1 MRSFIAYLKKNGL
14 KHFFEVIYRY
24 KIDALIRK
32 ILMVFLKNRP
42 LEDVI
47 VIASHNDFDCN
58 GGAFYDYLIKN
69 NYNKKYKIIWIL
81 RNDKKYNLPQN
92 VKAYY
97 EFRPS
102 PAKDYYV
109 CVAKI
114 FTADCDITH
123 KMRKDQKSF
132 FFCHGPIGLKNVKG
146 NHVIPDYVDYILA
159 PSMEFMPVFAEQMD
173 IDINSKRFVH
183 LGYPFFDTLFSEPT
197 GELKKITK
205 KEFSKVILWMPTFR
219 KGGGDRRNDSAAE
232 FPMGIPTVE
241 NEEMLVELN
250 EKLVCMDML
259 LIIKIHPMQ
268 DLSEFKLHSM
278 SNIFVLTGV
287 DVKKLDIDNY
297 RLMRE
302 VDALISDYSAASYEF
317 LPLNR
322 PIGYDFSDIDDYKI
336 GLCVKNVDE
345 YIAGPKIYNFEQFI
359 EFLETVYSGKDE
371 YKEKRTELIAR
382 LYDPCDD
389 KCCERIAK
397 FMGL

>member
-1 MRSFIAYLKKNGL
+1 MR
-14 KHFFEVIYRY
+14 
-24 KIDALIRK
+24 IDR
-32 ILMVFLKNRP
+32 
-42 LEDVI
+42 
-47 VIASHNDFDCN
+47 
-58 GGAFYDYLIKN
+58 
-69 NYNKKYKIIWIL
+69 
-81 RNDKKYNLPQN
+81 Q
-92 VKAYY
+92 
-97 EFRPS
+97 FRPS
-102 PAKDYYV
+102 VAKDYYLN
-109 CVAKI
+109 VAKI
-114 FTADCDITH
+114 ITSDCEMIGS
-123 KMRKDQKSF
+123 RNSAQKSYF
-132 FFCHGPIGLKNVKG
+132 FSHGLIGLKNVKG
-146 NHVIPDYVDYILA
+146 KIIFPDSVDYILA
-159 PSMEFMPVFAEQMD
+159 PSMEFMPVFAEQRG

-219 KGGGDRRNDSAAE
+219 KGGGDRRSDSVAE

-278 SNIFVLTGV
+278 SNIFVLTGT

-359 EFLETVYSGKDE
+359 GFLETVYSGKDE

-397 FMGL
+397 FMGFPSLNSRFKSLAMTPTSLPFCSTKPFVSF

>member
-1 MRSFIAYLKKNGL
+1 MISFVKYVKEKGL
-14 KHFFEVIYRY
+14 KHSFEVIYRY
-24 KIDALIRK
+24 KIDKIIEK
-32 ILMVFLKNRP
+32 ILRLFLKNKP
-42 LEDVI
+42 PENVI
-47 VIASHNDFDCN
+47 IIASHNDFDCN

-69 NYNKKYKIIWIL
+69 NYNKKYKIIWLL
-81 RNDKKYNLPQN
+81 RNDKKYDLPEN

-102 PAKDYYV
+102 VAKDYYLN
-109 CVAKI
+109 VAKI
-114 FTADCDITH
+114 ITSDCEMIGS
-123 KMRKDQKSF
+123 RNSAQKSYF
-132 FFCHGPIGLKNVKG
+132 FSHGPIGLKNVKG
-146 NHVIPDYVDYILA
+146 KIIFPDSVDYILA
-159 PSMEFMPVFAEQMD
+159 PSMEFMPVFAEQRG

-219 KGGGDRRNDSAAE
+219 KGGGDRRSDSVAE

-278 SNIFVLTGV
+278 SNIFVLTGT

-359 EFLETVYSGKDE
+359 GFLETVYSGKDE

>member
-1 MRSFIAYLKKNGL
+1 MISFVKYVKEKGL
-14 KHFFEVIYRY
+14 KHSFEVIYRY
-24 KIDALIRK
+24 KIDKIIEK
-32 ILMVFLKNRP
+32 ILRLFLKNKP
-42 LEDVI
+42 PENVI
-47 VIASHNDFDCN
+47 IIASHNDFDCN

-69 NYNKKYKIIWIL
+69 NYNKKYKIIWLL
-81 RNDKKYNLPQN
+81 RNDKKYDLPEN

-102 PAKDYYV
+102 VAKDYYLN
-109 CVAKI
+109 VAKI
-114 FTADCDITH
+114 ITSDCEMIGS
-123 KMRKDQKSF
+123 RNSAQKSYF
-132 FFCHGPIGLKNVKG
+132 FSHGPIGLKNVKG
-146 NHVIPDYVDYILA
+146 KIIFPDSVDYILA
-159 PSMEFMPVFAEQMD
+159 PSMEFMPVFAEQRG

-183 LGYPFFDTLFSEPT
+183 LGYPVFDTLFSEPT

-219 KGGGDRRNDSAAE
+219 KGGGDRRSDSVAE

-278 SNIFVLTGV
+278 SNIFVLTGT

-359 EFLETVYSGKDE
+359 GFLETVYSGKDE

>member
-1 MRSFIAYLKKNGL
+1 MIYFVKYVKEKWL
-14 KHFFEVIYRY
+14 KHSFEVIYRY
-24 KIDALIRK
+24 KIDKIIEK
-32 ILMVFLKNRP
+32 ILRLFLKNKP
-42 LEDVI
+42 PENVI
-47 VIASHNDFDCN
+47 IIASHNDFDCN

-69 NYNKKYKIIWIL
+69 NYNKKYKIIWLL
-81 RNDKKYNLPQN
+81 RNDKKYDLPEN

-102 PAKDYYV
+102 VAKDYYLN
-109 CVAKI
+109 VAKI
-114 FTADCDITH
+114 ITSDCEMIGS
-123 KMRKDQKSF
+123 RNSAQKSYF
-132 FFCHGPIGLKNVKG
+132 FSHGPIGLKNVKG
-146 NHVIPDYVDYILA
+146 KIIFPDSVDYILA
-159 PSMEFMPVFAEQMD
+159 PSMEFMPVFAEQRG

-219 KGGGDRRNDSAAE
+219 KGGGDRRSDSVAE

-278 SNIFVLTGV
+278 SNIFVLTGT

-359 EFLETVYSGKDE
+359 GFLETVYSGKDE

>member
-1 MRSFIAYLKKNGL
+1 MISFVKYVKEKWL
-14 KHFFEVIYRY
+14 KHSFEVIYRY
-24 KIDALIRK
+24 KIDKIIEK
-32 ILMVFLKNRP
+32 ILRLFLKNKP
-42 LEDVI
+42 PENVI
-47 VIASHNDFDCN
+47 IIASHNDFDCN

-69 NYNKKYKIIWIL
+69 NYNKKYKIIWLL
-81 RNDKKYNLPQN
+81 RNDKKYDLPEN

-102 PAKDYYV
+102 VAKDYYLN
-109 CVAKI
+109 VAKI
-114 FTADCDITH
+114 ITSDCEMIGS
-123 KMRKDQKSF
+123 RNSAQKSYF
-132 FFCHGPIGLKNVKG
+132 FSHGPIGLKNVKG
-146 NHVIPDYVDYILA
+146 KIIFPDSVDYILA
-159 PSMEFMPVFAEQMD
+159 PSMEFMPVFAEQRG

-219 KGGGDRRNDSAAE
+219 KGGGDRRSDSVAE

-278 SNIFVLTGV
+278 SNIFVLTGT

-359 EFLETVYSGKDE
+359 GFLETVYSGKDE

>member
-1 MRSFIAYLKKNGL
+1 MRSFIDYLQKNGL

-32 ILMVFLKNRP
+32 ILMVFLKNKP

-69 NYNKKYKIIWIL
+69 NYNKKYKIVWIL

-132 FFCHGPIGLKNVKG
+132 FFSHGPIGLKNVKG
-146 NHVIPDYVDYILA
+146 NFVIPDYVDYILA
-159 PSMEFMPVFAEQMD
+159 PSMEFMPIFAEQRNMD
-173 IDINSKRFVH
+173 EASEKFVH
-183 LGYPFFDTLFSEPT
+183 LGYPFFDTLFAAPT
-197 GELKKITK
+197 GELKKITDK
-205 KEFSKVILWMPTFR
+205 KYSKVVLWMPTFR
-219 KGGGDRRNDSAAE
+219 KGGGIQRNDSSAE
-232 FPMGIPTVE
+232 LPMGIPTVE
-241 NEEMLVELN
+241 NEEMLCALN
-250 EKLVCMDML
+250 EKLSKINML

-268 DLSEFKLHSM
+268 DLSDFKLHSM
-278 SNIFVLTGV
+278 SNISVLTGA
-287 DVKKLDIDNY
+287 DVKKLEIDNY

-302 VDALISDYSAASYEF
+302 VDAMISDYSAASYEF
-317 LPLNR
+317 LPLDR
-322 PIGYDFSDIDDYKI
+322 PIGYDFSDLDDYKI
-336 GLCVKNVDE
+336 GLCVENVDDF
-345 YIAGPKIYNFEQFI
+345 IAGPKIYDFEQLL
-359 EFLETVYSGKDE
+359 EFLESVYTGEDDCKT
-371 YKEKRTELIAR
+371 KRKELIKK
-382 LYDPCDD
+382 LYDPCDGN
-389 KCCERIAK
+389 CCERIAK
-397 FMGL
+397 FMNL